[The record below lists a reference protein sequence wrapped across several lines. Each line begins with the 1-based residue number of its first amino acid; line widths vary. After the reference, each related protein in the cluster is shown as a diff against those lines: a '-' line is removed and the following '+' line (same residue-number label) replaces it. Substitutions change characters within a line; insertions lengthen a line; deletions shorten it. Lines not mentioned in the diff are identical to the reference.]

1 MKKIFS
7 LLLIVC
13 MCISIMASCNN
24 TGTVNGS
31 TTITTET
38 KITSASVTSTNANT
52 SGTTSA
58 TTSASV
64 TAGTTTTATT
74 GITYTTPT
82 GPFTDGT
89 TASTTTNTP
98 GTVTQKGERI
108 TLDQWNALVA
118 GTPKNFTCS
127 QTVTQGGVSQTAIIF
142 VNGDEY
148 IQEVYSNGVPTRILS
163 CFIID
168 GQKGHYTF
176 DLNTG
181 KWTPINHLVSN
192 DYILYNCPYP
202 FAEFDFDESTGTYSY
217 VYVEDV
223 EMDAKRNIEMR
234 FKDGLCVYLKM
245 SMVMGGVVAGDI
257 VAEIYDQGTTVITH
271 PAREDITLGNGG
283 ISGTLP
289 E

>member
-13 MCISIMASCNN
+13 MCVSIMVSCNN
-24 TGTVNGS
+24 TGATNGS
-31 TTITTET
+31 TATTTAT
-38 KITSASVTSTNANT
+38 KSTSASVTSTNANA

-58 TTSASV
+58 TTSANV
-64 TAGTTTTATT
+64 TAGTTTATT
-74 GITYTTPT
+74 GITHTTPT

-89 TASTTTNTP
+89 TASTTTSAP
-98 GTVTQKGERI
+98 GTVTEKGERI

-118 GTPKNFTCS
+118 GTPTNFTCT
-127 QTVTQGGVSQTAIIF
+127 QTITQGDVNQTAMIY

-148 IQEVYSNGVPTRILS
+148 IQTVYVNGVPARILS

-168 GQKGHYTF
+168 GQKDYYTC
-176 DLNTG
+176 DLTTG
-181 KWTPINHLVSN
+181 KWTPVNHLVSS

-217 VYVEDV
+217 VYVEDA
-223 EMDAKRNIEMR
+223 EMDAKRNIEIR
-234 FKDGLCVYLKM
+234 FKDGLCIYLKM
-245 SMVMGGVVAGDI
+245 SIFMGDVLAGTLT
-257 VAEIYDQGTTVITH
+257 AETYDHGTTVITH
-271 PAREDITLGNGG
+271 PAPEDITLGNGG